1 MTDASCGTNVAARTL
16 ARGANPTRLAR
27 IGLGLCILKRTLLGI
42 GLLLLA
48 HSAARA
54 DVITRL
60 PTNERVVALTFD
72 ACEQHHAMKLD
83 TGISDFLIA
92 HRIPFTV
99 FLSGRFVQD
108 NEDAVRVL
116 GKLPF
121 VELENHSWDHPN
133 RMTALSDDDVREQI
147 LKTDAEVRRV
157 TGRGTAFFR
166 FPAIRTNA
174 HTTALTEALGFRVVH
189 YRWEAGDP
197 DRRET
202 ADRIVR
208 ETLEAVRPGDILI
221 QHINGRG
228 WHSAE
233 AMPRL
238 IAGLQAAG
246 YRFVLLRDYLT
257 NGRGRTA
264 QTAP

>member
-1 MTDASCGTNVAARTL
+1 M
-16 ARGANPTRLAR
+16 TRLVA
-27 IGLGLCILKRTLLGI
+27 
-42 GLLLLA
+42 GLLLLLQA
-48 HSAARA
+48 STADA
-54 DVITRL
+54 DVIIRL
-60 PTNERVVALTFD
+60 PTNDRVVALTFD
-72 ACEQHHAMKLD
+72 ACEQRRPMKLD
-83 TGISDFLIA
+83 TGISDYLVA

-99 FLSGRFVQD
+99 FLSGRFVVD

-116 GKLPF
+116 GKLSF

-133 RMTALSDDDVREQI
+133 RMTRLNNDDVRDEI
-147 LKTDAEVRRV
+147 LKADDEIRRV
-157 TGRGTAFFR
+157 TGRGTMFFR
-166 FPAIRTNA
+166 FPATNYDARTLA
-174 HTTALTEALGFRVVH
+174 IAEDLGFRVVH

-197 DRRET
+197 DPRET

-257 NGRGRTA
+257 DKRNVR
-264 QTAP
+264 

>member
-1 MTDASCGTNVAARTL
+1 MTRLVAAF
-16 ARGANPTRLAR
+16 
-27 IGLGLCILKRTLLGI
+27 
-42 GLLLLA
+42 LLLLHA
-48 HSAARA
+48 TSACA
-54 DVITRL
+54 DVILRL
-60 PTNERVVALTFD
+60 PTSERVVALTFD
-72 ACEQHHAMKLD
+72 ACEQHRPMKLD
-83 TGISDFLIA
+83 TGISDFLVA

-99 FLSGRFVQD
+99 FLSGRFVED
-108 NEDAVRVL
+108 NQDAVRAL
-116 GKLPF
+116 GKLSF

-133 RMTALSDDDVREQI
+133 RMPRLTEDEVRDEILRADDEI
-147 LKTDAEVRRV
+147 RRV

-166 FPAIRTNA
+166 FPAINYDARTLA
-174 HTTALTEALGFRVVH
+174 DVEALGFRVVH

-197 DRRET
+197 DPRET

-233 AMPRL
+233 AMPQL
-238 IAGLQAAG
+238 VAGLEAKA

-257 NGRGRTA
+257 DKRTA
-264 QTAP
+264 K

>member
-1 MTDASCGTNVAARTL
+1 MRAAILAAGLVVALSVAAR
-16 ARGANPTRLAR
+16 G
-27 IGLGLCILKRTLLGI
+27 
-42 GLLLLA
+42 
-48 HSAARA
+48 

-72 ACEQHHAMKLD
+72 ACEQHRAMKLD
-83 TGISDFLIA
+83 TGIADFLVA
-92 HRIPFTV
+92 RRIPFTV

-108 NEDAVRVL
+108 NEAAVKALSR
-116 GKLPF
+116 LPF

-133 RMTALSDDDVREQI
+133 RMTRLPDDDVRDEI
-147 LKTDAEVRRV
+147 LKADAEVLRV

-166 FPAIRTNA
+166 FPAIRTDA
-174 HTTALTEALGFRVVH
+174 RTTAIAEGLGFRVVH

-197 DRRET
+197 DPHET

-208 ETLEAVRPGDILI
+208 ETLEAVRPRDILI

-257 NGRGRTA
+257 DKRSRTGDPRGAVTSRSHDGR
-264 QTAP
+264 